1 MNIHFNVSKF
11 IEENKGINLF
21 KLYDFLISEISEDT
35 LLPTIEYVMCT
46 EGKEITI
53 LQDDLYRGT
62 KYEGVLCEGNQY
74 LIKKMQDKVLVIDA
88 VAEEYS
94 SDHSTTR
101 FELLRSDFVEVIQ
114 HKERVLELIKDLK
127 N

>member
-74 LIKKMQDKVLVIDA
+74 LIKKMHDKVLVIDA
-88 VAEEYS
+88 VAEEYC
-94 SDHSTTR
+94 SDHSITR
-101 FELLRSDFVEVIQ
+101 FELLKSDFVKVIQ
-114 HKERVLELIKDLK
+114 HKERVLELIKDLR

>member
-1 MNIHFNVSKF
+1 MNMNFNVSKF
-11 IEENKGINLF
+11 IEENKEINLM

-35 LLPTIEYVMCT
+35 LLPTIEYIMCT

-62 KYEGVLCEGNQY
+62 KYEGVLSEGNQY

-88 VAEEYS
+88 VAEQYF

-101 FELLRSDFVEVIQ
+101 FELLKSDFVEIIQ
-114 HKERVLELIKDLK
+114 HKERVLELIKELR